1 MDHIRF
7 YFGCRW
13 PGFAMSTNAEF
24 FTALGCDHSEDIIKP
39 SNILLHANGQAK
51 LRFFFG
57 SLRATKVVGTPNYM
71 APEAA

>member
-39 SNILLHANGQAK
+39 SNILLHANG
-51 LRFFFG
+51 
-57 SLRATKVVGTPNYM
+57 
-71 APEAA
+71 